1 MAAGFFAGFG
11 EQLSTDIARRQD
23 KLDTLIKENLDNA
36 RIAKRDYAKRTGL
49 ADQIVKSTQAIKDTY
64 KLSDSQAL
72 ALTEAYGE
80 DLPRLQATL
89 DAKNSEL
96 KSNLGV
102 AYTADD
108 VMSYVNTAKEL
119 NLPEGMTL
127 QQGVERLM
135 GLNYQE
141 LAKEAN
147 PKSEG
152 SKTRSFIRAAFA
164 FDPQLQA
171 ADQMQN
177 IKGPGG
183 LSYAQLLE
191 MQEAGFAPEDVFG
204 GVTRS
209 GGVTYDYTAS
219 TAKQTRTDYSRD
231 LSVKVFDSDLTDAI
245 AYGSYSANEGTDKAA
260 LKASV
265 LGAGTALARLEKDIV
280 LANRGQD
287 LSLNAFRKA
296 VLDDIYDRVDS
307 PEELDTLKES
317 VANGTALKIVQ
328 RTGGNLTDD
337 DIDAIISGVVGEE
350 ESASVSE
357 AAAATSVTEPSAAA
371 ATATA
376 GAEPTAALAAQA
388 ATLDPIVAR
397 MLAEQGIDTGGISN
411 TGLSDEELRLREPSA
426 EYGSQQ
432 IPDTTITADT
442 AFLLPKDASKLT
454 SEFLSGE
461 KTTKFL
467 KTMFPDFPSDSDLI
481 AGAENF
487 NNTAAVALSNAASS
501 TIDWFRGLAGVE
513 SGASISDWLNG
524 EAERIANKPKV
535 TAKEVDLRKAKV
547 ATVFTDALQDAYDF
561 GADVYAEVEENVKQ
575 NIARSGVLTDAEKM
589 KKRIQDN
596 DRQFLADERNYPQPI
611 SGFVTPAKTKE
622 EKDLEANMIA
632 IDEQKKRIQDM
643 DRQFLADEKNYP
655 QPLKAMTSIEPLS
668 INTPAELDA
677 AIAERVGEMPPDYKE
692 QVVEAVASI
701 NKVLTDFEEKAN
713 LTVEKVIDTVS
724 PSNLAKAISNL
735 TARVFDEALEER
747 IMKNEGQR
755 NRAAALAKL
764 QEQFAALTL
773 FPERTPVDI
782 KDIDPYPTMAE
793 MASEGLHSTQDKI
806 NASIAST
813 AKAFLAK
820 LGIGNSSEE
829 GETKAE
835 PLVTRPKKAK
845 KPKEMT
851 SSDKARLKRAQ
862 KADQLSGD
870 ASLLEMLVEKY
881 GIALV
886 QKEMGL

>member
-1 MAAGFFAGFG
+1 MAGFFAGFG
-11 EQLSTDIARRQD
+11 EQLSTSIKDRND
-23 KLDTLIKENLDNA
+23 KLDVMIKENLANA
-36 RIAKRDYAKRTGL
+36 RLAKRDYAKRTGL
-49 ADQIVKSTQAIKDTY
+49 ADQIIKSTQAIKDTY

-102 AYTADD
+102 SYTADD
-108 VMSYVNTAKEL
+108 VMSYVNTAQEL

-164 FDPQLQA
+164 YDPQLQA
-171 ADQMQN
+171 AEQMQN

-191 MQEAGFAPEDVFG
+191 MQEAGFAPVDVFG

-219 TAKQTRTDYSRD
+219 TAKQTRTTYSSM
-231 LSVKVFDSDLTDAI
+231 LSTNVFDGSDLTDAFE
-245 AYGSYSANEGTDKAA
+245 YSDYSSSSDTDKAS

-280 LANRGQD
+280 LANRGKD
-287 LSLNAFRKA
+287 LSMNAFRKA
-296 VLDDIYDRVDS
+296 ILDGIYDRVDS
-307 PEELDTLKES
+307 VQELDSLKES

-328 RTGGNLTDD
+328 RTGGNLTDA

-357 AAAATSVTEPSAAA
+357 AAAATSVTELTAAEPPAAA

-376 GAEPTAALAAQA
+376 GAGLPAGPSTTTDAVS
-388 ATLDPIVAR
+388 PIVAR
-397 MLAEQGIDTGGISN
+397 MLEEQGIDTGGISN
-411 TGLSDEELRLREPSA
+411 TNLSDEELRQRESSA
-426 EYGSQQ
+426 E
-432 IPDTTITADT
+432 A
-442 AFLLPKDASKLT
+442 KRAS
-454 SEFLSGE
+454 
-461 KTTKFL
+461 
-467 KTMFPDFPSDSDLI
+467 D
-481 AGAENF
+481 
-487 NNTAAVALSNAASS
+487 AAVIEEALARSDA
-501 TIDWFRGLAGVE
+501 IDDKL
-513 SGASISDWLNG
+513 
-524 EAERIANKPKV
+524 
-535 TAKEVDLRKAKV
+535 
-547 ATVFTDALQDAYDF
+547 ALQKREEALNDF
-561 GADVYAEVEENVKQ
+561 DLPVPP
-575 NIARSGVLTDAEKM
+575 RDL
-589 KKRIQDN
+589 
-596 DRQFLADERNYPQPI
+596 PPI
-611 SGFVTPAKTKE
+611 DT
-622 EKDLEANMIA
+622 
-632 IDEQKKRIQDM
+632 
-643 DRQFLADEKNYP
+643 
-655 QPLKAMTSIEPLS
+655 LS
-668 INTPAELDA
+668 INTPDDLRA
-677 AIAERVGEMPPDYKE
+677 AIEERTGTMPRDYLK
-692 QVVEAVASI
+692 AFIPLTRRI
-701 NKVLTDFEEKAN
+701 NKQLKSFEESVNVSADKAEEAITIDN
-713 LTVEKVIDTVS
+713 IGESLNNIMVRMFDTV
-724 PSNLAKAISNL
+724 
-735 TARVFDEALEER
+735 VGDETLEER

-755 NRAAALAKL
+755 NRAAAFNERQSNRAAAFAKL

-782 KDIDPYPTMAE
+782 KDIDPYPTMPE
-793 MASEGLHSTQDKI
+793 MASEFLHSTQDDV

-829 GETKAE
+829 GETKVE
-835 PLVTRPKKAK
+835 PLVARPE

-862 KADQLSGD
+862 KANELSGD
-870 ASLLEMLVEKY
+870 SGLLEMLVEKY